1 MATFQQNWGETSPF
15 LFDNNLLLLSL
26 LGMEILTT
34 STSNQSFKIIPRVDA
49 GSPTFSLYD
58 KSKRKTSTVSVTS
71 SISGGYMTLTGSFS
85 LEEGNQYGFTVKD
98 GSTIIYRGIIFCTDQ
113 TNLDR
118 YTVNS
123 GEYTHETSHD
133 NEFVVI

>member
-1 MATFQQNWGETSPF
+1 MLAPLPF
-15 LFDNNLLLLSL
+15 LYTINLREKHL
-26 LGMEILTT
+26 
-34 STSNQSFKIIPRVDA
+34 
-49 GSPTFSLYD
+49 
-58 KSKRKTSTVSVTS
+58 

-85 LEEGNQYGFTVKD
+85 LKEGNQYGFTVKD